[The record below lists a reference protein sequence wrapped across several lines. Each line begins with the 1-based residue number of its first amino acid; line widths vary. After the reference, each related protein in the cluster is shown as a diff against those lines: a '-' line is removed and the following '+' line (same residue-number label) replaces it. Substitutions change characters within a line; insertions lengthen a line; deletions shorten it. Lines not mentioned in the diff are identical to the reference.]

1 MDHHPILDACPLFAG
16 LSTAERRYALDYFS
30 ARRQRYARGDFLHK
44 ITFPLPR
51 FGLVLEG
58 TVQVCRDDIDGHQMI
73 MNNVGPGGTFGES
86 YCFLGTDAPIYIR
99 AMQETEVLW
108 LSTDR
113 IKCPLQPVQ
122 PLDQELANRFV
133 AALARRA
140 LEMNRRIQ
148 ILSKTTLRGK
158 LIAFLSQY
166 APAQDAPFTVPFDRA
181 SMAAFLGADRSALS
195 RELGRMQAE
204 GILTF
209 HRNVFRLLPRAEDQS
224 ARRTSSEKYR

>member
-1 MDHHPILDACPLFAG
+1 MEHHPILDACPLFAG
-16 LSTAERRYALDYFS
+16 LSPAERRYALDYFS
-30 ARRQRYARGDFLHK
+30 ARRQRYAKGGFLHR

-86 YCFLGTDAPIYIR
+86 YCYLGTDAPIYIR
-99 AMQETEVLW
+99 ATQETEVLW

-113 IKCPLQPVQ
+113 IKQPPRPGQ

-133 AALARRA
+133 AALARRT

-148 ILSKTTLRGK
+148 ILSKTSLRGK
-158 LIAFLSQY
+158 LIAFLTQY
-166 APAQDAPFTVPFDRA
+166 APAQDRPFSVPFDRA

-195 RELGRMQAE
+195 HELGRMPAE
-204 GILTF
+204 RTPTF
-209 HRNVFRLLPRAEDQS
+209 HRNIFRFLPRAKD
-224 ARRTSSEKYR
+224 